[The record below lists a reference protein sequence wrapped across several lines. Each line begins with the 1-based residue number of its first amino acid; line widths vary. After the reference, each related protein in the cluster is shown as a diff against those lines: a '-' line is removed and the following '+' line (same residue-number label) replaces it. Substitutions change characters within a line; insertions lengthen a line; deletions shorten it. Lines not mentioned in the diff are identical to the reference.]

1 MDMTAPIGTT
11 PLDTTANGLVGKPID
26 RVDGPPKVT
35 GTATYA
41 YEYREPDGIL
51 YGYLVPATIAKG
63 RIASLD
69 TAAAERMPGVISIV
83 TYRNAPKQGKKSQQ
97 VSPELVDD
105 GIDHYGQAVAVA
117 VAETF
122 EQARAAAAAVVVGY
136 APEPITVDLATAK
149 DKAFVPKARG
159 DSQTDSSHG
168 RRRGGFRDRAR
179 QARRHLY
186 DARPDPCHDGAAC
199 DPRLLAPCQPHPV
212 HGEPD
217 AEP

>member
-1 MDMTAPIGTT
+1 MDMTAPVGTT
-11 PLDTTANGLVGKPID
+11 PLDTPSNGLVGQPLD

-51 YGYLVPATIAKG
+51 YGYLVPSTIAKG

-69 TAAAERMPGVISIV
+69 TGTAENMPGVISVV
-83 TYRNAPKQGKKSQQ
+83 TSRNAPKQGTKSQQ

-105 GIDHYGQAVAVA
+105 AIDHYGQAVAVV

-122 EQARAAAAAVVVGY
+122 EQARAAAAAVVIGY
-136 APEPITVDLATAK
+136 APDAIMVDLAAAR

-159 DSQTDSSHG
+159 DNKPDSATG
-168 RRRGGFRDRAR
+168 DAEAAYAAAPVKLRC
-179 QARRHLY
+179 HLH
-186 DARPDPCHDGAAC
+186 DAGPDPRHDGAAC
-199 DPRLLAPCQPHPV
+199 DLGLLAPC
-212 HGEPD
+212 
-217 AEP
+217 